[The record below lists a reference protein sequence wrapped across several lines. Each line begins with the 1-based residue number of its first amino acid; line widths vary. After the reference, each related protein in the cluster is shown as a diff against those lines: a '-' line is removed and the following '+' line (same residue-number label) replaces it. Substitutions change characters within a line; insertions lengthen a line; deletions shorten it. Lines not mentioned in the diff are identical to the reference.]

1 MITIYLDTPPSSAS
15 DVTQFSDVAR
25 GKWKLPLP
33 GTVLAF
39 SWFGFL
45 FKFCSKAING
55 DGGLLLTASS
65 LLSLVWPKSMIC
77 SKLDAAGVVV
87 VVVVEVEVEVER
99 GELRGSNES
108 RRLSV
113 LLLGQK

>member
-1 MITIYLDTPPSSAS
+1 M
-15 DVTQFSDVAR
+15 
-25 GKWKLPLP
+25 
-33 GTVLAF
+33 
-39 SWFGFL
+39 
-45 FKFCSKAING
+45 
-55 DGGLLLTASS
+55 TASS

-113 LLLGQK
+113 LP

>member
-1 MITIYLDTPPSSAS
+1 MA
-15 DVTQFSDVAR
+15 
-25 GKWKLPLP
+25 PLP
-33 GTVLAF
+33 GTVLVF

-45 FKFCSKAING
+45 FKFCSKAMNG

-77 SKLDAAGVVV
+77 SKLDAAGVVL
-87 VVVVEVEVEVER
+87 VVVVEVMFVVVEVER

-113 LLLGQK
+113 LLLEQK

>member
-1 MITIYLDTPPSSAS
+1 M
-15 DVTQFSDVAR
+15 TQLKQVCRRETLA
-25 GKWKLPLP
+25 PLP
-33 GTVLAF
+33 GTVLVF

-45 FKFCSKAING
+45 FKFCSKAMNG

-77 SKLDAAGVVV
+77 SKLDAAGVVL
-87 VVVVEVEVEVER
+87 VVVVEVVVVEVER

-113 LLLGQK
+113 LLLEQK

>member
-1 MITIYLDTPPSSAS
+1 M
-15 DVTQFSDVAR
+15 
-25 GKWKLPLP
+25 
-33 GTVLAF
+33 
-39 SWFGFL
+39 
-45 FKFCSKAING
+45 NG

-77 SKLDAAGVVV
+77 SKLDAAGVML
-87 VVVVEVEVEVER
+87 VVVVEVVEVVVVEVER

-113 LLLGQK
+113 LLLEQK

>member
-1 MITIYLDTPPSSAS
+1 M
-15 DVTQFSDVAR
+15 
-25 GKWKLPLP
+25 
-33 GTVLAF
+33 
-39 SWFGFL
+39 
-45 FKFCSKAING
+45 NG

-77 SKLDAAGVVV
+77 SKLDAAGVVL
-87 VVVVEVEVEVER
+87 VVVVEEVVVVEVER

-113 LLLGQK
+113 LLLEQK

>member
-1 MITIYLDTPPSSAS
+1 M
-15 DVTQFSDVAR
+15 
-25 GKWKLPLP
+25 
-33 GTVLAF
+33 
-39 SWFGFL
+39 
-45 FKFCSKAING
+45 NG

-77 SKLDAAGVVV
+77 SKLDAAGVVL
-87 VVVVEVEVEVER
+87 VVVVEVMVVVVEVER

-113 LLLGQK
+113 LLLEQK